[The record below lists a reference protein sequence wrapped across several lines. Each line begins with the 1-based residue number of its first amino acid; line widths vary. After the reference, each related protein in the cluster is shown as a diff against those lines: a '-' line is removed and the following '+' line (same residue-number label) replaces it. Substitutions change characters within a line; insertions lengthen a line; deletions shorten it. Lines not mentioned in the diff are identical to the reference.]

1 MKKIISIGKFNGW
14 DPTTTD
20 SSTGKAYESINCDF
34 GDKDYAFKP
43 RKSGSK
49 NIVDNATMGRIY
61 SLFSYSPPSYSERL
75 YAISANGLYELNT
88 GSETTTYSGEDE
100 LFDIGFCIWGPG
112 ILVGTNVEMDPSYSG
127 YENGRYDW
135 QRIFLCPAK
144 SYTIPTITVNT
155 NNVNATSQ
163 SILYEFFKSE
173 NGFDWVSIEKDYQ
186 TVGVGASFIYAGTGL
201 ENVSPDC
208 IYKIKVTL
216 KSGVSITSISITESK
231 LYKNESEIMY
241 YGGASY
247 HSGEGSIVGA
257 SYGESYYFITEQ
269 EMILSI
275 APRIITRLPGVG
287 EGNSKLKAMGCPIPS
302 SAPTAAASA
311 TAGSLSGTYN
321 YKVAY
326 VNTNGT
332 YGNPCSGFGTVTVT
346 SKKVDLSNI
355 PTGGA
360 SDAITKRVIY
370 RTKDGG
376 NAYYKLTVIADNT
389 TTSYVDNIPDTLLT
403 ELMETDNYAP
413 PISSILH
420 IHKNIMFFVD
430 YADPTKLW
438 FSKVSGYFSGSTAGG
453 FEAVPLTYYKLFPAP
468 IKGLKTLN
476 GDLIVSGES
485 FTSAVSG
492 DIFGGPLDDTKVKS
506 IADFGTVSHNGMAL
520 CIDKNMKN
528 TLIVPTQ
535 DGLIAIYNGYENS
548 IDVQPF
554 GNEIRGV
561 WSGLYAKDDKMVSI
575 FKGGR
580 LHIFPQNQN
589 TDNLTENMCIVY
601 DFNRESF
608 VGIWSEP
615 APMLTATV
623 HQNQIVMYQN
633 VPGDSRFI
641 RVWNYSVGYPLS
653 TVNYPSEMQY
663 SHISYSYAF
672 DEPATIGF
680 FDYDIEMNSQPY
692 FVRGED
698 ANSYRNALW
707 VQGQRINL
715 VMNEKSTNYGI
726 AAMFQYNWKL
736 DEVREFPRLW
746 MGGTIPRIST
756 GKIRYGKRSKNLL
769 VYVSTYGGLFNMF
782 RLNLYGFEGEE

>member
-1 MKKIISIGKFNGW
+1 MKKIISIGKFSGW
-14 DPTTTD
+14 DPTITD
-20 SSTGKAYESINCDF
+20 SSTGKAYESLNCDF

-49 NIVDNATMGRIY
+49 NIVEDFTMGRIY

-75 YAISANGLYELNT
+75 YAIAANGLYEFNIGNT
-88 GSETTTYSGEDE
+88 ITTYLGEE
-100 LFDIGFCIWGPG
+100 QLFHSDFCMWGPG
-112 ILVGTNVEMDPSYSG
+112 IMVGTNVEIDPSYSG
-127 YENGRYDW
+127 NEYDQYYW
-135 QRIFLCPAK
+135 QMIFWCTAK
-144 SYTIPTITVNT
+144 SYDIPTITVNT

-163 SILYEFFKSE
+163 SLSYELFKSD
-173 NGFDWVSIEKDYQ
+173 NGFNWVSIERDNQ
-186 TVGVGASFIYAGTGL
+186 TVGVGASQLYAGINL
-201 ENVSPDC
+201 DNISPDC
-208 IYKIKVTL
+208 IYRIRVTL
-216 KSGVSITSISITESK
+216 KSGVSITSVTIMESR
-231 LYKNESEIMY
+231 LYRNESAITY
-241 YGGASY
+241 YGGAGY
-247 HSGEGSIVGA
+247 HSGEGFIVGA
-257 SYGESYYFITEQ
+257 SYGESYYFVTEQ
-269 EMILSI
+269 EMILSLP
-275 APRIITRLPGVG
+275 PRIITRLPGVG
-287 EGNSKLKAMGCPIPS
+287 AGNSKLKAMGCPIPS
-302 SAPTAAASA
+302 SAPTAAESA
-311 TAGSLSGTYN
+311 TAGLLSGTYN

-326 VNTNGT
+326 INTNGT
-332 YGNPCSGFGTVTVT
+332 YGNPCSSFGTATVT
-346 SKKVDLSNI
+346 SKKIDLSSI
-355 PTGGA
+355 PIGGA

-370 RTKDGG
+370 RTKAGG
-376 NAYYKLTVIADNT
+376 NAYYKLAVIHNNT
-389 TTSYVDNIPDTLLT
+389 TTTYVDDIPDTLLT

-528 TLIVPTQ
+528 TLIIPTQ

-554 GNEIRGV
+554 GNEIKETWR
-561 WSGLYAKDDKMVSI
+561 GLYSKDEQMVSI

-580 LHIFPQNQN
+580 LYIFPQNQS
-589 TDNLTENMCIVY
+589 TYSLTENICIVY

-608 VGIWSEP
+608 VGIWSED

-623 HQNQIVMYQN
+623 HYNQIVMYQN
-633 VPGDSRFI
+633 VSKSKRYI
-641 RVWNYSVGYPLS
+641 RVWDYSMGYPLDDVS
-653 TVNYPSEMQY
+653 HSDEMQY

-680 FDYDIEMNSQPY
+680 FDYDIEMNSEPY
-692 FVRGED
+692 FDKNMD
-698 ANSYRNALW
+698 ANGYINAKL
-707 VQGQRINL
+707 VKGQSITLFMDGRPTDYLIPD
-715 VMNEKSTNYGI
+715 
-726 AAMFQYNWKL
+726 MFQTDWKL